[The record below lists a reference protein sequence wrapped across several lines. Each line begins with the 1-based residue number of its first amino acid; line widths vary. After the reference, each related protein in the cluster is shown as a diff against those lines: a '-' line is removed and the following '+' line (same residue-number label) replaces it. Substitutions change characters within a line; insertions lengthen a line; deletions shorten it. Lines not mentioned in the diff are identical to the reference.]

1 MSSTSRTKRNRNYKT
16 GVSLEPEVV
25 DYLDELAVRTGFN
38 RSWLLNTIV
47 AEHAELA
54 RKRGLVPP
62 LSSRGAVI
70 RI

>member
-1 MSSTSRTKRNRNYKT
+1 MSTRSPSPSRQNYKT

-25 DYLDELAVRTGFN
+25 NYLDELAARTGLN

-47 AEHAELA
+47 AEHAKLA
-54 RKRGLVPP
+54 RDRGLVPP
-62 LSSRGAVI
+62 LSRGAII

>member
-1 MSSTSRTKRNRNYKT
+1 MSSTSSTRRNKNYKT

-25 DYLDELAVRTGFN
+25 NYLDELAARTGLN

-47 AEHAELA
+47 AEHAKLA
-54 RKRGLVPP
+54 RDRGLVPP
-62 LSSRGAVI
+62 LSRAAII